1 MQTVIKIENLY
12 KEYKLGLVGRGT
24 LYRDLQS
31 WWAKIR
37 NKDAVG
43 KLFSDLGPRYKERPG
58 GYLRI
63 IKMAP
68 RVGDAAPMAFVE
80 LVDNK
85 QEENSEETS

>member
-1 MQTVIKIENLY
+1 MAKNDSVSTNRRLAF
-12 KEYKLGLVGRGT
+12 
-24 LYRDLQS
+24 S
-31 WWAKIR
+31 KIR

-80 LVDNK
+80 LVNNQ

>member
-1 MQTVIKIENLY
+1 MQLE
-12 KEYKLGLVGRGT
+12 
-24 LYRDLQS
+24 
-31 WWAKIR
+31 
-37 NKDAVG
+37 

-80 LVDNK
+80 LVNNQ